1 MLNHEK
7 TEWDRF
13 RDLTEIMEK
22 APRQESPEDF
32 TAHVMARLPERAETV
47 RRFSFRRLF
56 RTPAFTAELT
66 FGFRRPVTKTE
77 CAFYYI
83 LTGIFYGVMGL
94 VLMVGLRGGAG
105 EAVLSRWTRIQPQL
119 MIAAALWLS
128 GLGMVLLLNDRMDIK
143 VAKTGTLLYLL
154 FIVLSGSAVF
164 MAYRIPVLMASTC
177 IFVISGVVMGILLH
191 QNISIYQ
198 KSLHH

>member
-1 MLNHEK
+1 MNDEFKDILLKIAATPPVAPPENF
-7 TEWDRF
+7 TENVMRSVF
-13 RDLTEIMEK
+13 RERPGVVERLREILLRPRGRLF
-22 APRQESPEDF
+22 APRGLLSAAS
-32 TAHVMARLPERAETV
+32 T
-47 RRFSFRRLF
+47 RR
-56 RTPAFTAELT
+56 
-66 FGFRRPVTKTE
+66 E

-94 VLMVGLRGGAG
+94 VLMVGLEGGAG
-105 EAVLSRWTRIQPQL
+105 EAALAHWTRIQPQL

-128 GLGMVLLLNDRMDIK
+128 GLGMVLLLNDRMEIE

-154 FIVLSGSAVF
+154 FVVLSGSAVV
-164 MAYRIPVLMASTC
+164 MAYRIPVLMASTG

-198 KSLHH
+198 KSRHH